1 MCAYACARESGIIGI
16 FTIQFSI
23 LNLSFH
29 EGAFSSNIFFQ
40 NDPLFFSKRPVTF
53 PKTTCCFSQN
63 DLLFFQKRLVT
74 FLKTTRHFSQND
86 LSLFSKRPVTF
97 PKTTRHFSQND
108 PSFYPYLCFNLYKTK
123 LSRYVSFLLLRFSLD
138 GTHNGGTA
146 NISFVAPPFGEN

>member
-1 MCAYACARESGIIGI
+1 MRAYACARESGIIGI

-40 NDPLFFSKRPVTF
+40 NDPSLFPKRPVTF
-53 PKTTCCFSQN
+53 
-63 DLLFFQKRLVT
+63 
-74 FLKTTRHFSQND
+74 LKM
-86 LSLFSKRPVTF
+86 
-97 PKTTRHFSQND
+97 TRHFSQND

-123 LSRYVSFLLLRFSLD
+123 LFHYVSFLLNLYALRFSLD